1 VARNSIHV
9 RDALPADAPVL
20 VAMWHANTDT
30 SGRMTEP
37 NVAGAMRAIGH
48 LALDPE
54 QRLVV
59 AEVEGE
65 VVGVAHLVRAPL
77 SPIHEETTVRV
88 GHLFVN
94 AEHRSRGVG
103 RAMLSVATA
112 WADEKQASHVMVNV
126 SAAARDANRFLARL
140 GLASIATVRAAPV
153 GGLQQRLA
161 KAEAAEAV
169 DGQLVVERLRTVRR
183 RQLTRQL
190 TARSARRYP
199 VD

>member
-1 VARNSIHV
+1 VARNPVHV

-20 VAMWHANTDT
+20 VAMWHANTET

-37 NVAGAMRAIGH
+37 NVEAAVRAIGH

-59 AEVEGE
+59 AEVEGD
-65 VVGVAHLVRAPL
+65 VVGVAYLVRAPL

-94 AEHRSRGVG
+94 AEHRGRGVG

-112 WADEKQASHVMVNV
+112 WADEKQASHLLINV

-140 GLASIATVRAAPV
+140 GLSSIATVRAAPV
-153 GGLQQRLA
+153 PALQQRLA
-161 KAEAAEAV
+161 RAEAAEAG
-169 DGQLVVERLRTVRR
+169 DGHVMVERLRTLRR
-183 RQLTRQL
+183 RQLS
-190 TARSARRYP
+190 ARTARRYP

>member
-1 VARNSIHV
+1 VARNPVHV

-20 VAMWHANTDT
+20 VAMWHANTET
-30 SGRMTEP
+30 SGRLTEP
-37 NVAGAMRAIGH
+37 HVDGAVRAIGH

-59 AEVEGE
+59 AEVESE

-77 SPIHEETTVRV
+77 SPIHDESTVRV

-94 AEHRSRGVG
+94 PEHRGRGIG
-103 RAMLSVATA
+103 RAMLSVASA
-112 WADEKQASHVMVNV
+112 WADEKQASHLLVNV
-126 SAAARDANRFLARL
+126 SAAAREANRFFARL

-153 GGLQQRLA
+153 AGLQQRLA
-161 KAEAAEAV
+161 KAEAAEGA
-169 DGQLVVERLRTVRR
+169 DGQLVVERLRTLRR
-183 RQLTRQL
+183 RQLT
-190 TARSARRYP
+190 ARTARRYP

>member
-1 VARNSIHV
+1 VARNPVHV

-20 VAMWHANTDT
+20 VAMWHANTAT
-30 SGRMTEP
+30 SGRMSEP
-37 NVAGAMRAIGH
+37 NVEAAVRAIGH

-59 AEVEGE
+59 AEVDGE
-65 VVGVAHLVRAPL
+65 VVGVAYLVRAPL

-88 GHLFVN
+88 GNLFVN
-94 AEHRSRGVG
+94 ADHRSRGVG
-103 RAMLSVATA
+103 RAMLSVAA
-112 WADEKQASHVMVNV
+112 DWADEKQASHLLINV

-153 GGLQQRLA
+153 AALQQRLA
-161 KAEAAEAV
+161 KAEAAEAA
-169 DGQLVVERLRTVRR
+169 DGQVMVERLRTLRR
-183 RQLTRQL
+183 RQLT
-190 TARSARRYP
+190 ARAARRHP

>member
-1 VARNSIHV
+1 MARNPVHV

-20 VAMWHANTDT
+20 VAMWHANIETT
-30 SGRMTEP
+30 GRMTEP
-37 NVAGAMRAIGH
+37 NVEAAVRAIGH

-65 VVGVAHLVRAPL
+65 VVGVAYLVRAPL

-94 AEHRSRGVG
+94 LEHRGRGVG
-103 RAMLSVATA
+103 GAMLSVATA
-112 WADEKQASHVMVNV
+112 WADEKQASHVLINV
-126 SAAARDANRFLARL
+126 SAAARDVNRFLARL
-140 GLASIATVRAAPV
+140 GLSSIATVRAAPV
-153 GGLQQRLA
+153 AALQQRLA
-161 KAEAAEAV
+161 RADVEAG
-169 DGQLVVERLRTVRR
+169 DGHVVVERLRTLRR
-183 RQLTRQL
+183 RQLT
-190 TARSARRYP
+190 ARTARRYP

>member
-1 VARNSIHV
+1 MARNPVHV

-20 VAMWHANTDT
+20 VAMWHANIETT
-30 SGRMTEP
+30 GRMTEP
-37 NVAGAMRAIGH
+37 NVEAAVRAIGH

-65 VVGVAHLVRAPL
+65 VGGVANLVRAPL

-94 AEHRSRGVG
+94 AEHRGRGVG

-112 WADEKQASHVMVNV
+112 WADEKQASHVLINV

-140 GLASIATVRAAPV
+140 GLSSIATVRAAPV
-153 GGLQQRLA
+153 AALQQRLA
-161 KAEAAEAV
+161 RADVEAG
-169 DGQLVVERLRTVRR
+169 DGHVVVERLRTLRR
-183 RQLTRQL
+183 RQLT
-190 TARSARRYP
+190 ARTARRYP

>member
-1 VARNSIHV
+1 VARNPVHV

-20 VAMWHANTDT
+20 VAMWHANIETT
-30 SGRMTEP
+30 GRMTEP
-37 NVAGAMRAIGH
+37 NVEAAVRAIGH

-59 AEVEGE
+59 AEVESE
-65 VVGVAHLVRAPL
+65 VVGVAYLVRAPL

-94 AEHRSRGVG
+94 AEHRGRGVG

-112 WADEKQASHVMVNV
+112 WADEKQASHVLINV

-140 GLASIATVRAAPV
+140 GLSSIATVRAAPV
-153 GGLQQRLA
+153 AALQQRLA
-161 KAEAAEAV
+161 RADVEAG
-169 DGQLVVERLRTVRR
+169 DGHVVVERLRTLRR
-183 RQLTRQL
+183 RQLT
-190 TARSARRYP
+190 ARTARRYP